1 MRLTDE
7 TGQDDEN
14 FVNKMD
20 EMARRISGTESAPID
35 LYTLVST
42 AFINWEVLDFH
53 LKDTG
58 LHGMVDS
65 NPKSLFA
72 NEIIRTLKKKFR
84 SFKAQGLWNPHESKK
99 VDTEGDLDGLKLDMK
114 IIV

>member
-1 MRLTDE
+1 MA
-7 TGQDDEN
+7 
-14 FVNKMD
+14 K
-20 EMARRISGTESAPID
+20 MARRISRIESAPID

-58 LHGMVDS
+58 LHGLVDS
-65 NPKSLFA
+65 NPKYLFA

>member
-35 LYTLVST
+35 LYTFAAT
-42 AFINWEVLDFH
+42 AFIDCEVLQFH
-53 LKDTG
+53 MKTKFLNDLFG
-58 LHGMVDS
+58 S
-65 NPKSLFA
+65 NPKAMSVDK
-72 NEIIRTLKKKFR
+72 IIRTLKNKIWYINYQVLQ
-84 SFKAQGLWNPHESKK
+84 SPSKVNK
-99 VDTEGDLDGLKLDMK
+99 VYTEGDMDVLKLAMNEM
-114 IIV
+114 V